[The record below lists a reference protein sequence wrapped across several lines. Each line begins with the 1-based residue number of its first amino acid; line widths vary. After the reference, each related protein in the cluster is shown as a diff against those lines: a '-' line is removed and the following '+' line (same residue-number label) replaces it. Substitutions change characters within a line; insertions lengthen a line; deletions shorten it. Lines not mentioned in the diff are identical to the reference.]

1 MATITS
7 AASGNFSDT
16 ATWVG
21 GVVPT
26 VGDIAVA
33 ATGHVIVI
41 DVNTTVDK
49 VTQAGTGKFT
59 LGNGITLTA
68 EVEANA
74 GTFTSGGTVE
84 VICGA
89 GETAYIVGNV
99 TGVSST
105 AVNVCGVNV
114 TGVGTLEL
122 TGDVTGSAGNVILVN
137 AHAGVYTNVTCT
149 IEIDGNVIGGT
160 GQHKF
165 GVHSGASS
173 DATITITGDVTGGSQ
188 ISAWGAY
195 ATGASATIT
204 ITGNVTGSASS
215 AWGAYAIGASATITI
230 TGDVT
235 GSGGTNAYGAISTG
249 ASATITITGNVTGGG
264 GTNSFGAYTTGASAT
279 ITITGNVTGGGG
291 ATAYGAN
298 AIGATSLI
306 TVTGT
311 ATSSSTTSNAIRSDA
326 TSSGY
331 GVLFSGD
338 LIDTQSGVVACWTR
352 FFRIIDTSPSGVT
365 QYAND
370 ASFPT
375 GGLVSRVS
383 PDNVTG
389 MPAEADVR
397 DGLTFGYNAELEGTL
412 AVPPAASV
420 AAGVPVD
427 ATVGTAAVRL
437 QDVAD
442 VTGAQIVA
450 AITALP

>member
-1 MATITS
+1 
-7 AASGNFSDT
+7 
-16 ATWVG
+16 
-21 GVVPT
+21 VPT

-33 ATGHVIVI
+33 ATGHVVVI

-84 VICGA
+84 VTATSGN
-89 GETAYIVGNV
+89 TAYIIGNV

-105 AVNVCGVNV
+105 TANICAVNV
-114 TGVGTLEL
+114 TGTGTLNL
-122 TGDVTGSAGNVILVN
+122 TGDVTASAGNASSEPNGKSAVFTNVNSTITISGNVSGNGQHSRGVQGGSNAACVINITGAVSAGATGLSSPY
-137 AHAGVYTNVTCT
+137 GVYTVNGSAIVNIT
-149 IEIDGNVIGGT
+149 GNVLGGNGVNAFGAYAVGST
-160 GQHKF
+160 GAINITGDVTAGDSTTAH
-165 GVHSGASS
+165 GALITGAS
-173 DATITITGDVTGGSQ
+173 ATLTITGDVYGGS
-188 ISAWGAY
+188 STASGARS
-195 ATGASATIT
+195 TGAGGFIT
-204 ITGNVTGSASS
+204 ITGSANASS
-215 AWGAYAIGASATITI
+215 TGPGIT
-230 TGDVT
+230 
-235 GSGGTNAYGAISTG
+235 S
-249 ASATITITGNVTGGG
+249 
-264 GTNSFGAYTTGASAT
+264 
-279 ITITGNVTGGGG
+279 
-291 ATAYGAN
+291 
-298 AIGATSLI
+298 
-306 TVTGT
+306 T
-311 ATSSSTTSNAIRSDA
+311 ATSSA
-326 TSSGY
+326 G

-338 LIDTQSGVVACWTR
+338 LIDSQQGASACQTP

-365 QYAND
+365 QYANN

-389 MPAEADVR
+389 MPDEADVR